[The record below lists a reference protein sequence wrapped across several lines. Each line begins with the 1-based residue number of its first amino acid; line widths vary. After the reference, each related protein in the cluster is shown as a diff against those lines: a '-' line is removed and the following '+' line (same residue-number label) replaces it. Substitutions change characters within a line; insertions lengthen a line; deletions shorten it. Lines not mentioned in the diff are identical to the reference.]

1 MQPQGLDLIDIIHKG
16 AIATYPLILLSIV
29 SVAVVFERL
38 WSLRNIGAI
47 TLRVTESILEP
58 IKKGQRDLAIAIC
71 KQNSHSPAGRIF
83 LNILERDAGARLEV
97 ANSIAA
103 EAMFE
108 ENQKLKKHLWILGT
122 VASSAPF
129 IGLLGTVV
137 GIIKS
142 FESMA
147 IAGTGGF
154 AVVAAGISE
163 ALVATALGLAVA
175 IIAVIFYNYFQTRIS
190 TLNGLFRIQV
200 GKIRPEHERVR
211 NSMAITPL
219 GGNDDSSEIVAEINI
234 TPLTDIFLVLLI
246 IFMITSS
253 AMIESGG
260 KINLPKAVATQS
272 ESRGTT
278 VTITPKHEIFVDQKV
293 VKEENLEKTL
303 QDALTTRADKT
314 VILRGDKDVLL
325 GDTVKVMSII
335 KRAGASE
342 IAIAAEAERKVR

>member
-1 MQPQGLDLIDIIHKG
+1 MEQQGLNLIDIIHKG

-38 WSLRNIGAI
+38 WSLRSIASV
-47 TLRVTESILEP
+47 TLRITESIMDP

-83 LNILERDAGARLEV
+83 LNILDREAGQRLDATNNFA
-97 ANSIAA
+97 I

-108 ENQKLKKHLWILGT
+108 EMQNLKKHLWILGT

-175 IIAVIFYNYFQTRIS
+175 IIAVIFYNYFQTRLS
-190 TLNGLFRIQV
+190 SLNALFRIQV
-200 GKIRPEHERVR
+200 GKI
-211 NSMAITPL
+211 
-219 GGNDDSSEIVAEINI
+219 
-234 TPLTDIFLVLLI
+234 
-246 IFMITSS
+246 
-253 AMIESGG
+253 
-260 KINLPKAVATQS
+260 
-272 ESRGTT
+272 
-278 VTITPKHEIFVDQKV
+278 
-293 VKEENLEKTL
+293 L
-303 QDALTTRADKT
+303 QHIST
-314 VILRGDKDVLL
+314 
-325 GDTVKVMSII
+325 
-335 KRAGASE
+335 
-342 IAIAAEAERKVR
+342 

>member
-1 MQPQGLDLIDIIHKG
+1 MEQQGLDLIDIIHKG

-38 WSLRNIGAI
+38 WFLRGIASV
-47 TLRVTESILEP
+47 TLRITESISDP
-58 IKKGQRDLAIAIC
+58 IKRGQRDLAVAIC

-83 LNILERDAGARLEV
+83 LNILDREAGQRLEV
-97 ANSIAA
+97 TNNFAA

-108 ENQKLKKHLWILGT
+108 ETQKLKKHLWILGT

-175 IIAVIFYNYFQTRIS
+175 IIAVIFYNYFQTRIA

-200 GKIRPEHERVR
+200 AK
-211 NSMAITPL
+211 
-219 GGNDDSSEIVAEINI
+219 
-234 TPLTDIFLVLLI
+234 VL
-246 IFMITSS
+246 
-253 AMIESGG
+253 
-260 KINLPKAVATQS
+260 QS
-272 ESRGTT
+272 IS
-278 VTITPKHEIFVDQKV
+278 V
-293 VKEENLEKTL
+293 
-303 QDALTTRADKT
+303 
-314 VILRGDKDVLL
+314 
-325 GDTVKVMSII
+325 
-335 KRAGASE
+335 
-342 IAIAAEAERKVR
+342 

>member
-16 AIATYPLILLSIV
+16 AIATYPLIILSIV

-38 WSLRNIGAI
+38 WSLRNIGSA

-71 KQNSHSPAGRIF
+71 KQNSQCPAGRIF
-83 LNILERDAGARLEV
+83 LNVLDREAAGLEV
-97 ANSIAA
+97 ANNLAT

-108 ENQKLKKHLWILGT
+108 ETQKLKKHLWILGT

-163 ALVATALGLAVA
+163 ALVATALGLGIA

-200 GKIRPEHERVR
+200 GKVLH
-211 NSMAITPL
+211 SM
-219 GGNDDSSEIVAEINI
+219 
-234 TPLTDIFLVLLI
+234 
-246 IFMITSS
+246 
-253 AMIESGG
+253 
-260 KINLPKAVATQS
+260 
-272 ESRGTT
+272 
-278 VTITPKHEIFVDQKV
+278 
-293 VKEENLEKTL
+293 
-303 QDALTTRADKT
+303 
-314 VILRGDKDVLL
+314 
-325 GDTVKVMSII
+325 
-335 KRAGASE
+335 GA
-342 IAIAAEAERKVR
+342 

>member
-1 MQPQGLDLIDIIHKG
+1 MEQQGLNLIEIIHKG

-38 WSLRNIGAI
+38 WFLRGIASV
-47 TLRVTESILEP
+47 TLRITESISDP
-58 IKKGQRDLAIAIC
+58 IKRGQRDLAIAIC

-83 LNILERDAGARLEV
+83 LNILDREAGQRLEV
-97 ANSIAA
+97 TNNFAA

-108 ENQKLKKHLWILGT
+108 ETQKLKKHLWILGT

-175 IIAVIFYNYFQTRIS
+175 IIAVIFYNYFQTRIA

-200 GKIRPEHERVR
+200 AK
-211 NSMAITPL
+211 
-219 GGNDDSSEIVAEINI
+219 
-234 TPLTDIFLVLLI
+234 VL
-246 IFMITSS
+246 
-253 AMIESGG
+253 
-260 KINLPKAVATQS
+260 QS
-272 ESRGTT
+272 IS
-278 VTITPKHEIFVDQKV
+278 V
-293 VKEENLEKTL
+293 
-303 QDALTTRADKT
+303 
-314 VILRGDKDVLL
+314 
-325 GDTVKVMSII
+325 
-335 KRAGASE
+335 
-342 IAIAAEAERKVR
+342 

>member
-1 MQPQGLDLIDIIHKG
+1 MEQQGLNLIDIIHKG

-29 SVAVVFERL
+29 SVAVIFERL
-38 WSLRNIGAI
+38 WSLRSIASVTFRI
-47 TLRVTESILEP
+47 TESIMDP

-71 KQNSHSPAGRIF
+71 KQNSQSPASRIF
-83 LNILERDAGARLEV
+83 LNILDREAGQRLEV
-97 ANSIAA
+97 ANSFAA

-108 ENQKLKKHLWILGT
+108 ETQKLKKHLWILGT

-190 TLNGLFRIQV
+190 TLNALFRIQV
-200 GKIRPEHERVR
+200 AKI
-211 NSMAITPL
+211 L
-219 GGNDDSSEIVAEINI
+219 QNI
-234 TPLTDIFLVLLI
+234 SV
-246 IFMITSS
+246 
-253 AMIESGG
+253 
-260 KINLPKAVATQS
+260 
-272 ESRGTT
+272 
-278 VTITPKHEIFVDQKV
+278 
-293 VKEENLEKTL
+293 
-303 QDALTTRADKT
+303 
-314 VILRGDKDVLL
+314 
-325 GDTVKVMSII
+325 
-335 KRAGASE
+335 
-342 IAIAAEAERKVR
+342 